1 MTIDYMKESKS
12 TALFKTLAPLL
23 VGLLFLLAWDLLV
36 RIQQIPSYL
45 LPSPGQVWQSL
56 INDWSVLS
64 AALWITAQTTFWAL
78 GLAVLTGGGLALLM
92 AQSRWIE
99 RSLFPYA
106 VVIQTMPIAAISS
119 LIVIWVKNTSIA
131 LIICA
136 WMAAVFPIIANTTFG
151 LKSFDPALAGV
162 FQVYRASAWH
172 TLIHLKMP
180 SALPY
185 FLNGL
190 RISGGLALIGAIV
203 AELVAGAGGVDSG
216 IAYQILIAGFNL
228 EIPRMFAA
236 LTLTSALGIFIFVV
250 LTLLTKLSIGH
261 WHSGNQL

>member
-1 MTIDYMKESKS
+1 MISKRFI
-12 TALFKTLAPLL
+12 ALFKTLAPGWG
-23 VGLLFLLAWDLLV
+23 GLLFLLGWEMLV

-45 LPSPGQVWQSL
+45 LPSPGQVGQSL
-56 INDWSVLS
+56 INDWPVLS

-78 GLAVLTGGGLALLM
+78 GLAVLTGGGLALVM

-119 LIVIWVKNTSIA
+119 LIVIWVKNTSVA

-151 LKSFDPALAGV
+151 LKSFDPSLAGV
-162 FQVYRASAWH
+162 FQVYRASAWQ
-172 TLIHLKMP
+172 TLIHLKIP

-185 FLNGL
+185 FLSGL
-190 RISGGLALIGAIV
+190 RISGGLALIGSIV
-203 AELVAGAGGVDSG
+203 AELVAGAGGVNSG

-236 LTLTSALGIFIFVV
+236 LVLTSALGIFIFATITY
-250 LTLLTKLSIGH
+250 LTRWSIGR
-261 WHSGNQL
+261 WHSGSQF

>member
-1 MTIDYMKESKS
+1 MKKSKVI
-12 TALFKTLAPLL
+12 ALLETLAPWI
-23 VGLLFLLAWDLLV
+23 VGLIFLLAWDLLV

-45 LPSPGQVWQSL
+45 LPSPGQVGQSL
-56 INDWSVLS
+56 IRDWPVLS

-78 GLAVLTGGGLALLM
+78 GLAVVTGVGLALLM
-92 AQSRWIE
+92 VQSRWIE

-106 VVIQTMPIAAISS
+106 VMIQTMPIAAISS

-151 LKSFDPALAGV
+151 LKNFDPALGGV
-162 FQVYRASAWH
+162 FQVYRASTWQ
-172 TLIHLKMP
+172 TLVYLKMP
-180 SALPY
+180 SALPH
-185 FLNGL
+185 FLSGL

-203 AELVAGAGGVDSG
+203 AELVAGAGGVNSG

-236 LTLTSALGIFIFVV
+236 LTLTSALGILIFAV
-250 LTLLTKLSIGH
+250 LTILTKLADMGCRP
-261 WHSGNQL
+261 G

>member
-1 MTIDYMKESKS
+1 MKKSKLI
-12 TALFKTLAPLL
+12 ALLETLAPWI
-23 VGLLFLLAWDLLV
+23 VGLLFLLTWDLLV

-45 LPSPGQVWQSL
+45 LPSPGQVGQSL
-56 INDWSVLS
+56 IRDWPVLS

-78 GLAVLTGGGLALLM
+78 ALAVVTGGGLAVLM

-106 VVIQTMPIAAISS
+106 VIIQTMPIAAISS

-151 LKSFDPALAGV
+151 LKNFDPSLAGV
-162 FQVYRASAWH
+162 FQVYRATSWQ
-172 TLIHLKMP
+172 TLVYLKMP

-185 FLNGL
+185 FLSGL

-203 AELVAGAGGVDSG
+203 AELVAGAGGVNSG

-236 LTLTSALGIFIFVV
+236 LTLTSALGILIFAV
-250 LTLLTKLSIGH
+250 LTLLAKLFNTDHHQRQNI
-261 WHSGNQL
+261 

>member
-1 MTIDYMKESKS
+1 MKKSKS
-12 TALFKTLAPLL
+12 TVLLEIFAPLL

-36 RIQQIPSYL
+36 RVQQIPNYL
-45 LPSPGQVWQSL
+45 LPSPEQVGKSL
-56 INDWSVLS
+56 LRDWPVLS
-64 AALWITAQTTFWAL
+64 SALWITAQTTFWAL

-106 VVIQTMPIAAISS
+106 VIVQTMPIAAISS

-162 FQVYRASAWH
+162 FQVYRASAWQ
-172 TLIHLKMP
+172 TLVYLKMP

-185 FLNGL
+185 FLSGL

-203 AELVAGAGGVDSG
+203 AELVAGAGGVNSG

-261 WHSGNQL
+261 WHSENQL